1 MLVRRASFARCRHL
15 TTSLPYDLPY
25 HLRRCCVYLTAIL
38 TDLTN
43 SPLQGAAMK
52 DDADVGMPVDDSQ
65 VATKAWTHPS
75 PDPDPDPNPN
85 PNP

>member
-1 MLVRRASFARCRHL
+1 MCTPQTWGFNGNGRLGLAEPGTTDTMQRL
-15 TTSLPYDLPY
+15 TPDLIK
-25 HLRRCCVYLTAIL
+25 T
-38 TDLTN
+38 
-43 SPLQGAAMK
+43 LQGAAMK

-65 VATKAWTHPS
+65 VATKASTHPD